1 MELEGSK
8 TAVAGAAFEGI
19 DEKETEEPVVGAPL
33 GPCPLTEVTD
43 RASGREKG
51 SEFIHHQLVLPSEK
65 R

>member
-8 TAVAGAAFEGI
+8 TAGARAAFEGV
-19 DEKETEEPVVGAPL
+19 DKKVTEEPVVGAPL

-43 RASGREKG
+43 RASGSEEG
-51 SEFIHHQLVLPSEK
+51 SEFIHHLLVLPSEK